1 VSKTKK
7 IAIVGHV
14 DHGKTSVTASLLSIM
29 DETKRVY
36 ATLSEDVEDVIEE
49 EEKGM
54 NINQILE
61 EQKSYK
67 LQRLH
72 SDIDYP
78 IKSGQEMRRE
88 RRKKKRKNKL

>member
-1 VSKTKK
+1 MTKK

-36 ATLSEDVEDVIEE
+36 ATLSEDVEDAIEE

>member
-1 VSKTKK
+1 MSKTKK

-14 DHGKTSVTASLLSIM
+14 DHGKTSITASLLSVM
-29 DETKRVY
+29 DDTKKIY
-36 ATLSEDVEDVIEE
+36 ATLSEDVEDAIEE

-54 NINQILE
+54 SINNILE
-61 EQKSYK
+61 EQKSFK
-67 LQRLH
+67 LQSLH
-72 SDIDYP
+72 SERDYP